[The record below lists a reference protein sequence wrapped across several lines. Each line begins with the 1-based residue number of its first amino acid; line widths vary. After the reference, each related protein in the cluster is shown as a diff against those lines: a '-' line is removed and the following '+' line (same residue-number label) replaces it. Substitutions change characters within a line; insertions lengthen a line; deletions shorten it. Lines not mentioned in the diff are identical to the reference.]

1 MSVLAKDGQEAV
13 GSMGDDTPQAFGQ
26 SSRDCFMTIP
36 QQFAQVTNPAIDPIR
51 ERHVMSLS
59 TIIGREHNVFNEA
72 SGDADRV
79 VFESPILMYTD
90 IKQLRE
96 LDEKHYRSMNLS
108 LALIRQISR
117 YNRHSLKLLR
127 TWLRR

>member
-1 MSVLAKDGQEAV
+1 M
-13 GSMGDDTPQAFGQ
+13 
-26 SSRDCFMTIP
+26 
-36 QQFAQVTNPAIDPIR
+36 TNPAIDPIR

-90 IKQLRE
+90 LKQLRE
-96 LDEKHYRSMNLS
+96 LDEQHYRATTLS
-108 LALIRQISR
+108 LGFKPEQQNLQRAIDSPG
-117 YNRHSLKLLR
+117 
-127 TWLRR
+127 